1 MSSLLDQLI
10 ASWKA
15 RRTMLERHLEMLE
28 TGEMGSGI
36 NVSHVLIDQDIQR
49 LKSQINELDELLA
62 EHSRD

>member
-1 MSSLLDQLI
+1 
-10 ASWKA
+10 
-15 RRTMLERHLEMLE
+15 MLERHLEMLE